1 MTRMLIGALAATAFA
16 GLAGAPQTT
25 QAASVCQW
33 TGVDWACGDG
43 NIVQQHV
50 SAPVGPRMIVTP
62 VPTVP
67 SNERPL
73 LSGPRPQ

>member
-1 MTRMLIGALAATAFA
+1 MQKLLTAAAAAAMIAALTGAA
-16 GLAGAPQTT
+16 
-25 QAASVCQW
+25 QAAEKNVCIW
-33 TGVDWACGDG
+33 TGSDWVCGDG
-43 NIVQQHV
+43 NVNYQHF
-50 SAPVGPRMIVTP
+50 SEAQGPNTTIKA